1 MYTPL
6 ENCPFLK
13 IAYYQSLFSYG
24 FGFYQIKNGD
34 KAVNVNLFTVH
45 HVCEGFVERRN
56 LESGIWN
63 AEFAIFQILTC

>member
-1 MYTPL
+1 MHMPL

-13 IAYYQSLFSYG
+13 IAYFQSFFSFGY
-24 FGFYQIKNGD
+24 GFYQIKNGD

-45 HVCEGFVERRN
+45 HVCEGFVEGK
-56 LESGIWN
+56 ESGIRN